1 MDLERQVASH
11 YGQKGLERTILE
23 ALSASGKEAEKLS
36 TADLSAVDEFHL
48 GWHAATI
55 ELAKGVGLVPAMHVL
70 DVGCGIGG
78 PARYFAE
85 AHGCRVTGIDLTQ
98 EFVETA
104 EALTRRC
111 GLAARVSFRQ
121 ASALAL
127 PFDAGTFDAATLIHV
142 GMNIGNKAGVFT
154 EIGRVLKPSGR
165 FGIYDI
171 MRMGEGELPY
181 PMPWA
186 ATPDTSFVEPP
197 ESYRRALAHAGFEIE
212 KEQSR
217 RDLALT
223 LGREM
228 RGNVEKGVAPRMG
241 LHLLMGS
248 GGAGAAWE
256 RDDDAGTR
264 RHCAHRD
271 NRAQALTAQQES

>member
-1 MDLERQVASH
+1 MRS
-11 YGQKGLERTILE
+11 RCR
-23 ALSASGKEAEKLS
+23 S
-36 TADLSAVDEFHL
+36 TL
-48 GWHAATI
+48 G
-55 ELAKGVGLVPAMHVL
+55 
-70 DVGCGIGG
+70 
-78 PARYFAE
+78 R
-85 AHGCRVTGIDLTQ
+85 
-98 EFVETA
+98 
-104 EALTRRC
+104 
-111 GLAARVSFRQ
+111 
-121 ASALAL
+121 
-127 PFDAGTFDAATLIHV
+127 FDAATLIHV

-154 EIGRVLKPSGR
+154 EIGRVLKPGGR

-228 RGNVEKGVAPRMG
+228 RGNVEKSVAPRMG

-248 GGAGAAWE
+248 GGQE
-256 RDDDAGTR
+256 RLGNVMMTLERGVIAPIEIIAR
-264 RHCAHRD
+264 R
-271 NRAQALTAQQES
+271 L